1 MRIFYGWWVLA
12 ASFVIT
18 IFGAGALFY
27 GFSVFFPS
35 IQQEF
40 GWSRA
45 VIGGAYS
52 AATVSGGLVTIV
64 VGFLI
69 ERLGPRRLMLV
80 GISAA
85 AAGYVVLS
93 FVQSLW
99 MFYAVYIV
107 LIAVGIYG
115 GVNSPTEA
123 AIAYWFVRRRA
134 MAQGMLSSAIAVG
147 GMTFAPLLA
156 MAILAYGWRNAA
168 FAVGALM
175 AVCCIP
181 AALTVRDRPQQMG
194 LSPDGAPPPGGKHTA
209 IGSVLPRK
217 ETNDMTVRGAL
228 ATPQFWLLSVVLA
241 LKFMGS
247 GAVFVHLIPYL
258 VDRGFD
264 RQTAANLLGLVALV
278 SIPGRLLFGYLGDR
292 MSKRVLMG
300 VTIGLEALGVL
311 LLTFATTLP
320 QVLLFIAAFALSMGT
335 LPLIPAI
342 RAEYFGLRSFATL
355 SGIMWGVST
364 AGIVVGPVVA
374 GLSFDLTGSYTSAF
388 TLFMGA
394 YALAILISSLTPPP
408 RRVAALVGR

>member
-18 IFGAGALFY
+18 AFGAGALFY

-40 GWSRA
+40 GWSRTL
-45 VIGGAYS
+45 IGGAYS
-52 AATVSGGLVTIV
+52 AATISGGLVTIV

-69 ERLGPRRLMLV
+69 ERLGPRKLMLV

-85 AAGYVVLS
+85 AVGYMALS
-93 FVQSLW
+93 LVESLW

-115 GVNSPTEA
+115 GVQSPTEVVT
-123 AIAYWFVRRRA
+123 AYWFVRRRA

-156 MAILAYGWRNAA
+156 MVILAYGWRNAA

-181 AALTVRDRPQQMG
+181 AALAVRDRPQQMG
-194 LSPDGAPPPGGKHTA
+194 LSPDGAPPPGGRHA
-209 IGSVLPRK
+209 AVGSAATR
-217 ETNDMTVRGAL
+217 TNDMTVRQAL
-228 ATPQFWLLSVVLA
+228 ATPQFWLLSVVIA

-247 GAVFVHLIPYL
+247 GAVFVHLIPFL

-292 MSKRVLMG
+292 MSKRVLMS

-388 TLFMGA
+388 MLFMGA

-408 RRVAALVGR
+408 RRVPALAGR

>member
-12 ASFVIT
+12 ASVVIT
-18 IFGAGALFY
+18 AFGTGPLFY
-27 GFSVFFPS
+27 GFGIFFPS

-45 VIGGAYS
+45 VISGAYS
-52 AATVSGGLVTIV
+52 AATIMGGLTTMV
-64 VGFLI
+64 VGFLVD
-69 ERLGPRRLMLV
+69 RLGPRMLMLV

-93 FVQSLW
+93 FVQALW

-134 MAQGMLSSAIAVG
+134 MAQGMLSSAIAIG

-168 FAVGALM
+168 IAVGALM
-175 AVCCIP
+175 VVCCIP
-181 AALTVRDRPQQMG
+181 AALAVRDRPQQMG
-194 LSPDGAPPPGGKHTA
+194 LAPDGAPPPSGKHA
-209 IGSVLPRK
+209 AVGSAAARA
-217 ETNDMTVRGAL
+217 NDMTVRQAL
-228 ATPQFWLLSVVLA
+228 ATPQFWLLSAVLA

-247 GAVFVHLIPYL
+247 GAVFIHLIPYL

-292 MSKRVLMG
+292 MSKRMLMS
-300 VTIGLEALGVL
+300 VTIGLEALGVVL
-311 LLTFATTLP
+311 LMVATTLP

-342 RAEYFGLRSFATL
+342 RAEYFGLRNFATL

-374 GLSFDLTGSYTSAF
+374 GLSFDVTGSYTSAF
-388 TLFMGA
+388 MLFIGA
-394 YALAILISSLTPPP
+394 YPLAVLISALTPPP
-408 RRVAALVGR
+408 PGKAGLAGGS